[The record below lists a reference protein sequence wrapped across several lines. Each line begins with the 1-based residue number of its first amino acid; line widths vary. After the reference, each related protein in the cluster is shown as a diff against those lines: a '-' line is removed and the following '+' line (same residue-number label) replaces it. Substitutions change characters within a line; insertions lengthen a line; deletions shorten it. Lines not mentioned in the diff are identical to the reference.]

1 MREITEATVAGA
13 TAAVDAAQYAGTAI
27 DPLGQPAGRARGA
40 REGLPARAP
49 ASAHTDKRRET
60 AKERRRQII
69 LEAARDL
76 IKESGETGLSMRAL
90 ADRAS
95 VSTATPYNLF
105 GSKQGV
111 LAALLDADLH
121 RYQRRLRRTDGDE
134 IELLFAA
141 VSVAR
146 DFFDREPEFYR
157 AVLGALY
164 VAGADYRSLFGAPRI
179 ALWCWLVQRAIEAG
193 RLPASLGAEAFAIN
207 LLTIFVASI
216 MEWVS
221 GQIDLDA
228 MELRTHYGM
237 TLALLGLADPA
248 LRARLEAQLYSLQE
262 RIS

>member
-1 MREITEATVAGA
+1 MREISEAPVAMA
-13 TAAVDAAQYAGTAI
+13 TAVIDVEQYADQAVE
-27 DPLGQPAGRARGA
+27 PLGKPARDERGV
-40 REGLPARAP
+40 REGSGASPSARRQP
-49 ASAHTDKRRET
+49 NQRRES

-69 LEAARDL
+69 LEAAREL

-90 ADRAS
+90 AERAS

-105 GSKQGV
+105 GSKHGV
-111 LAALLDADLH
+111 LAALLDADL
-121 RYQRRLRRTDGDE
+121 RRFQRRLRRTDGDE

-179 ALWCWLVQRAIEAG
+179 ALWCWLVQRGIEAG
-193 RLPASLGAEAFAIN
+193 RLPGALKAEVFAVN

-221 GQIDLDA
+221 GHIDLET
-228 MELRTHYGM
+228 MELRTHYGI
-237 TLALLGLADPA
+237 TLALLGLADPP
-248 LRARLEAQLYSLQE
+248 LRARLEARLSALQE
-262 RIS
+262 RL